1 VAAGDQQFTRAKE
14 WFTPHLDRIDRDVE
28 ELKKHF
34 NDRQGRVRILEDQ
47 ILSWKIQISLL
58 SAFVSF
64 VVSVV
69 LYWLLR
75 TH

>member
-14 WFTPHLDRIDRDVE
+14 LFAPQLERLDRDVE

-47 ILSWKIQISLL
+47 ILSWKAKISVL
-58 SAFVSF
+58 SIIVSF
-64 VVSVV
+64 AVSMVM
-69 LYWLLR
+69 YWLLR
-75 TH
+75 AH